1 MMKTFLSSFSIA
13 IFMSIAVC
21 TIQGAEIALLDF
33 PDAQIAEAYEN
44 AAKKNVLAAVNPK
57 VFSRILVGLR
67 RRSRIRIR

>member
-1 MMKTFLSSFSIA
+1 MMKTFLSNLSIA
-13 IFMSIAVC
+13 ISMSIAVC

-44 AAKKNVLAAVNPK
+44 AAKKKCIGRRKSKGL
-57 VFSRILVGLR
+57 SRILVGLR